1 MVYRE
6 NNNKFTSY
14 NKENFKLKLLEI
26 KKFKVF
32 YKYEFSLE

>member
-6 NNNKFTSY
+6 NNIKFTSY

-32 YKYEFSLE
+32 YKYKFTFE